1 MLRLVRSVK
10 NTFAAINQIP
20 PEVFSLIPDYW
31 QDRHTGQDLITLSHV
46 CRGWREIFTSR
57 SSLWTYLDCADA
69 DKTRVYVERSRSLPL
84 EIFLRKSQRISYCD
98 DALPL
103 VVPHI
108 SRLSSLTVC
117 VRPNILLDLL
127 NQLPFPAPL
136 LTELKIILD
145 PESPD
150 PDPIIPDTLFPG
162 HLSPLRKLSL
172 SGVFTRLPWRNLSD
186 LTMFEFRYIPQ
197 TVDPLFV
204 AQLLDFFESTP
215 LLNRISLHDSIPISF
230 SVPPGRVVPL
240 LHLEELIVHSL
251 PSHST
256 FLGHLSIPAASLVD
270 LNLIS
275 FTDSAPIPA
284 CFANNFSN
292 LYHITTIHLFLNGL
306 PYKRM
311 RLMGPNG
318 DLRIFGS
325 WANRNCSPLAAE
337 HQFFRSLRKFD
348 LSKTQR
354 LAVEKYSS
362 PGRGIEKYSFS
373 PGRGIE
379 ESPIFQTLLL
389 MKSLRTLL
397 LIEVHNLSFIRA
409 LNPKQNKSHTV
420 LCPELEELVLYVK
433 RRDWFCLKELMEM
446 ASERTKNVPKLSS
459 ITIVSLDGI
468 CSKEEVFRLRR
479 YVSHVEYKLDEEPPY
494 WGAVYD
500 ASEWDEL
507 RLHSEDED
515 DDWLENY

>member
-31 QDRHTGQDLITLSHV
+31 EDRHTGQDLITLSHV
-46 CRGWREIFTSR
+46 CPGWREIFTSR
-57 SSLWTYLDCADA
+57 SSLWTYLDCEDA

-84 EIFLRKSQRISYCD
+84 EIFLRKSKDTSYCD
-98 DALPL
+98 DAL
-103 VVPHI
+103 VVAVPHI
-108 SRLSSLTVC
+108 GRLGSLTIC
-117 VRPNILLDLL
+117 VFSDTLSDLL
-127 NQLPFPAPL
+127 SHFPFPAPL
-136 LTELKIILD
+136 LTELKIVLD
-145 PESPD
+145 PENPD

-172 SGVFTRLPWRNLSD
+172 SGVFTRLPWRNLSN

-270 LNLIS
+270 LNLI
-275 FTDSAPIPA
+275 FYTDSAPIPA
-284 CFANNFSN
+284 CLANNFSN
-292 LYHITTIHLFLNGL
+292 LYQITTIHLFLNGL

-318 DLRIFGS
+318 ELHIFGS
-325 WANRNCSPLAAE
+325 WANGNRSPSVAE
-337 HQFFRSLRKFD
+337 HRFFRSLRKFD
-348 LSKTQR
+348 LSKTQK

-362 PGRGIEKYSFS
+362 S
-373 PGRGIE
+373 PGREIE
-379 ESPIFQTLLL
+379 KSPIFQTLLL

-409 LNPKQNKSHTV
+409 LNPEQNKSHTV

-433 RRDWFCLKELMEM
+433 RRDWFCLEELTEM
-446 ASERTKNVPKLSS
+446 VSERTKNVPKLSS
-459 ITIVSLDGI
+459 ITIVSFDEI
-468 CSKEEVFRLRR
+468 CSKEVFRFRR

-507 RLHSEDED
+507 RLHSEDEGD
-515 DDWLENY
+515 DGPEIYW